1 MEHSAPAATLQ
12 TTEISGWGG
21 YPRCAAKVIKPSS
34 RQDLEKY
41 LIQTSSLIAR
51 GMGRSYG
58 DSANALTVL
67 ESAYWDH
74 FIAFDQHTGRLT
86 VEAGVRLRDILTI
99 TISHGWF
106 LPVTPGT
113 SFVTVGGAIA
123 SDVHGKNHHHA
134 GTFGQY
140 VLAMEV
146 LLGSGEVVRTS
157 PTELSELFHATCGG
171 MGLTGVI
178 LTATFQLIRIPSAF
192 IHQKTIKAN
201 SLEEAC
207 DAFEANQESTYSVA
221 WIDCLARGKNLGRSI
236 LMLGEHADHGGYHLV
251 IKDPIQIPIHTPAA
265 LLNGLT
271 MRLFNEAYWLKA
283 REVSNQTVPLVPYFY
298 PLDAIGG
305 WNKLYGRAGFV
316 QYQFVIPKSQGVS
329 GLRLILEK
337 IAQTGLGS
345 FLAVL
350 KQFGPANQNLLS
362 FPMDGYTLALDFK
375 MTPNIISVLHALDD
389 MVVGMGG
396 RIYLTKDAVM
406 REHSFKASYPQWQEF
421 EEVRHRFGAIGKFA
435 STQSKRLGL
444 A

>member
-1 MEHSAPAATLQ
+1 MENSSLTTALQ
-12 TTEISGWGG
+12 TAEISGWGG
-21 YPRCAAKVIKPSS
+21 YPQCSAQVIKPSS
-34 RQDLEKY
+34 RHDLSRY
-41 LIQTSSLIAR
+41 LTQVNSLIAR

-58 DSANALTVL
+58 DSANASTVL
-67 ESAYWDH
+67 ESTYCDH
-74 FIAFDQHTGRLT
+74 FIDFDHHTGRLT

-99 TISHGWF
+99 IIPHGWF

-140 VLAMEV
+140 VLAMEL

-157 PTELSELFHATCGG
+157 PNELRDLFHATCGG
-171 MGLTGVI
+171 MGLTGII
-178 LTATFQLIRIPSAF
+178 LTATLQLIQIPSTF
-192 IHQKTIKAN
+192 IHQTTIKAN

-207 DAFEANQESTYSVA
+207 AAFEANQESPYSVA

-236 LMLGEHADHGGYHLV
+236 LMLGEHADHGGNDIV
-251 IKDPIQIPIHTPAA
+251 IKDPIQIPIHAPA
-265 LLNGLT
+265 LLLNSLT

-283 REVSNQTVPLVPYFY
+283 REINHQTVPLVPYFY

-305 WNKLYGRAGFV
+305 WNKLYGKAGFV
-316 QYQFVIPKSQGVS
+316 QYQFVIPKSHGIS
-329 GLRLILEK
+329 GLREILLD
-337 IAQTGLGS
+337 ITQTGLGS

-375 MTPNIISVLHALDD
+375 ITPNTIPVLHALDD
-389 MVVGMGG
+389 LVISMGG